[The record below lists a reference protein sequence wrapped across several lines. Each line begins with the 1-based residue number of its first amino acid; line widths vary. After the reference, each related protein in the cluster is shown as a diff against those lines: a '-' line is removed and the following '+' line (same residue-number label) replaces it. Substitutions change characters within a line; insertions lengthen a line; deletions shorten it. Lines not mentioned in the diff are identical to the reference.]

1 MTTKGKR
8 AEAALL
14 AAMDVLNS
22 GAQSLQIAIEAGRLS
37 AIAHFAGFLTTAQI
51 NTEIAKT
58 TEILADTTFAERFEK
73 RLEEG

>member
-1 MTTKGKR
+1 MTKGER
-8 AEAALL
+8 ALAALL
-14 AAMDVLNS
+14 AAHEMLN
-22 GAQSLQIAIEAGRLS
+22 QEPLNLQVAIEAGRMS
-37 AIAHFAGFLTTAQI
+37 AITHFAGFLTTAQI